1 MEGEDEVFSVLVIS
15 EFPVAK
21 LSLEALL
28 SLTITL
34 SIIQTLTGPISK
46 TKREIFFIS
55 RNRREELYSECT
67 VYSLGVHNMMIYI
80 CMHGSAFP
88 RERQVSPKTPGR
100 CHIRGDMIILEI
112 EDLPLRDQLSQSYP
126 PRKSS

>member
-67 VYSLGVHNMMIYI
+67 VSV
-80 CMHGSAFP
+80 
-88 RERQVSPKTPGR
+88 
-100 CHIRGDMIILEI
+100 
-112 EDLPLRDQLSQSYP
+112 QSGCT
-126 PRKSS
+126 